1 MWRLLTH
8 VLIKIIL
15 YKIYH
20 FLCLLWINSL
30 PWKAWVMLCGDGCW
44 LYLSLCWLKMRNKG
58 GRDYIKS
65 QERKWTHAVC
75 CNSGLSDF
83 LMCSCMNDLG
93 WKNACCGKKD
103 HRQIYFFWSV
113 FGWVGGGMEKK
124 NKWYQ
129 ENYLCSNDWYSDGEM
144 NGSVPNLPPK
154 LYIFLEGRIY
164 FQFQF

>member
-93 WKNACCGKKD
+93 WKMLVVEKKITGKY
-103 HRQIYFFWSV
+103 ISFGV
-113 FGWVGGGMEKK
+113 FLGGWEVGWRKRTNDIRRTIFVLMTGILMEK
-124 NKWYQ
+124 WMVQ
-129 ENYLCSNDWYSDGEM
+129 SQTYLQSCTFS
-144 NGSVPNLPPK
+144 
-154 LYIFLEGRIY
+154 
-164 FQFQF
+164 